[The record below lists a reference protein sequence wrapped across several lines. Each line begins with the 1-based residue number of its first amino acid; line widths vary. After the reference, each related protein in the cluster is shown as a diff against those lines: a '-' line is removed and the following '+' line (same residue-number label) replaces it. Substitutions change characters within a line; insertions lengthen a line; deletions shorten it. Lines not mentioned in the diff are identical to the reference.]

1 MRIKI
6 KSKALRI
13 SSVMMSD
20 MAAASVFFS
29 HVRVIEFN
37 IMMTAIPVMSM
48 AVRIFCVLFAVNHA
62 ERV

>member
-1 MRIKI
+1 
-6 KSKALRI
+6 
-13 SSVMMSD
+13 MMSD